1 MHDALDASLVARVPT
16 SSAFRARFGNPYAV
30 IHRVDVHGALLEG
43 VRGSDRVHFHTDT
56 RIVRVTSD
64 DDGVTAEDQHG
75 RRWRG
80 QALIGADGVRSV
92 VRAQFVGDPHR
103 VTGHV
108 VYRAVVDKTEFPD
121 ALKWNAAR
129 LWAGPRCHLVH
140 YPLRGGEQYNVVVT
154 YHSREVEEWGVR
166 EGSRE
171 GVQSYFQDIH
181 PLPRQLIDLP
191 KSWKRWATA
200 DKDPIENWLF
210 GRVTV
215 LGDAAHPTTQSMAQG
230 AAVVSV
236 HRRRGATAPQARHLR
251 GPRRPVPPRPR
262 LGR

>member
-1 MHDALDASLVARVPT
+1 
-16 SSAFRARFGNPYAV
+16 
-30 IHRVDVHGALLEG
+30 
-43 VRGSDRVHFHTDT
+43 HTDT

-210 GRVTV
+210 GRVTM